1 MGGNGGTISGK
12 NRGRQADIV
21 ILRVPDYYEEFSCIA
36 SRCKDSCCA
45 GWEID
50 IDEDSYAY
58 YRSCEGTFGDR
69 LRESMYV
76 AEDGGYRFK
85 LKGPKR
91 CAMLNDNNLCDLY
104 TALGEEA
111 LCEVCTEYPRFSLFY
126 GNVEQKCLSLSCEE
140 VGRILFEKEKP
151 VSLVDHEMPDYYE
164 CGEEAEACDEDE
176 DPAYIAFM
184 EQVQER
190 AVGILQDRSRSIEER
205 LCGFLAFCSSAQDV
219 INHYQAKGD
228 SALLQIPAEHYAVE
242 ESVSGKDAC
251 VQWNRAFS
259 YTDFRERFSVFMEM
273 EELDD
278 EWVNT
283 KREFGELF
291 HEDTYEELLT
301 AYLDSPDYS
310 EIGYEQLLVYFTFRY
325 LMNAVYDYDL
335 ISYARLVVVAT
346 LVVRDMDA
354 VRFQRN
360 GGHFTTF
367 DRIDIARIF
376 SKEVEHSEGNADALK
391 EMCMMEEIAS
401 LDALSR
407 QI

>member
-1 MGGNGGTISGK
+1 MGGHGGTISGK

-58 YRSCEGTFGDR
+58 YNSCEGSFGDH

-140 VGRILFEKEKP
+140 VGRILFEKETP
-151 VSLVDHEMPDYYE
+151 VSLVEHEMPDYYE

-190 AVGILQDRSRSIEER
+190 AVGILQNRSRSVEER
-205 LCGFLAFCSSAQDV
+205 MWAFLDFCNSAQDV

-228 SALLQIPAEHYAVE
+228 SKVLVVPAEKNESLKGERNLSYQDFCDRFAV
-242 ESVSGKDAC
+242 
-251 VQWNRAFS
+251 FS
-259 YTDFRERFSVFMEM
+259 DM

-283 KREFGELF
+283 KRKFRELF
-291 HEDTYEELLT
+291 REDTYDKLMT
-301 AYLDSPDYS
+301 AYLTSADYR
-310 EIGYEQLLVYFTFRY
+310 EIDYEQLLVYFTFRY
-325 LMNAVYDYDL
+325 LMNATYDFDL

-354 VRFQRN
+354 VRFQQN
-360 GGHFTTF
+360 GGHFTTV
-367 DRIDIARIF
+367 DRIDTARIF